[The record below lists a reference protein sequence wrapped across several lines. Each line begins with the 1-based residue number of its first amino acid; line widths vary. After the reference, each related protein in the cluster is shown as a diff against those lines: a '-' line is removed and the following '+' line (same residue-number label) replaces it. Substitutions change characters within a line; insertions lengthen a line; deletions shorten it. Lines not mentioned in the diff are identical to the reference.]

1 MVLVALKRS
10 SSELSSYQK
19 KILPVDD
26 HVGVAIAGLTSDGR
40 RLRYVCVGGG
50 GSQDILGGRGE
61 CGRVRVVGMEEC
73 SVPVWKESGRCCTWG
88 RECVCVEKVPPL
100 LQQVHED

>member
-40 RLRYVCVGGG
+40 RLRYVCVGGEPGYFRREGVWESEGCGYG
-50 GSQDILGGRGE
+50 GVQCACVGREWEVLYLGEG
-61 CGRVRVVGMEEC
+61 
-73 SVPVWKESGRCCTWG
+73 
-88 RECVCVEKVPPL
+88 ECVCGESSSSSAASS
-100 LQQVHED
+100 